1 MEEIVV
7 DLCKSIYLA
16 LNEIFRYDYFALL
29 TIANITAEN
38 IQLHPY
44 PIYWLIWNF
53 EWNVTIDTF
62 TVNKVSIF
70 NEVLRMEAINTVQM
84 SNAYIQNTSIF
95 SGNLIAV
102 YFALGINISN
112 LTMTGLTGKNT
123 YALAYIQT
131 YNGGYASLDGYSIS
145 NSSLGGYNG
154 FVLAND
160 NSGNPSYLTMKNC
173 QFNNIT
179 MLTSSSLIKS
189 GVVKQLVVQNATFNY
204 IVQKDLRDTTNKI
217 FNFRGMD
224 MNTTGQFSISSV
236 SVQSSS
242 VSLMNLVNIINSNIS
257 TVNTVSISDISYINS
272 NLQSS
277 DSLIALSSIE
287 VNAALNI
294 SISNIFMSNITFL
307 NNGVLMLFEQQTSV
321 VVVVKNC
328 LFENTVNASLHFEP
342 YNKNNPTLV
351 TNMKFV
357 NMTVRNSS
365 AYFKSF
371 MEATTGA
378 VISIY
383 DSIFVNNCNFL
394 SGSVVSADSQGT
406 ILSFYNSIFQNN
418 TSVQGGVFY
427 IENQGVIMIS
437 KSTVQ
442 SNFAIQSGVIQ
453 ASNEGRYQINSSVI
467 SNNYAFSISVSEAL
481 LVASEPIIIN
491 NCTIYQNMV
500 LTKNTI
506 LSEIQIWNMLW
517 FMTSGFRAYI
527 STNSDLMGS
536 IFSEY
541 SFQLI
546 SSSLIIENSTA
557 IYSQDYF
564 IDGFESQLQI
574 NNSVLRD
581 STSYSFIVSLSY
593 STFVSDNLIL
603 FNIFSKNS
611 ENSILGVLFAS
622 IVEISNIKYSSSNS
636 TLLYTYQT
644 QVSMDSV
651 ELSNMQLDGNLIYIS
666 KWTGV
671 KLQNMS
677 VTNITSIQS
686 YILYFSDS
694 SVDLISNTS
703 ITNTKKTGML
713 VSNTNI
719 TEVSTLT
726 LKDVAHGV
734 VVQSKSTISSLHN
747 SSLTKV
753 GSLDVSNGGALDII
767 DSAVSLSNSRFEQ
780 NQAQSGA
787 AISVRCSNYDLWNK

>member
-1 MEEIVV
+1 
-7 DLCKSIYLA
+7 
-16 LNEIFRYDYFALL
+16 
-29 TIANITAEN
+29 
-38 IQLHPY
+38 
-44 PIYWLIWNF
+44 
-53 EWNVTIDTF
+53 
-62 TVNKVSIF
+62 
-70 NEVLRMEAINTVQM
+70 
-84 SNAYIQNTSIF
+84 
-95 SGNLIAV
+95 
-102 YFALGINISN
+102 
-112 LTMTGLTGKNT
+112 
-123 YALAYIQT
+123 
-131 YNGGYASLDGYSIS
+131 
-145 NSSLGGYNG
+145 
-154 FVLAND
+154 
-160 NSGNPSYLTMKNC
+160 
-173 QFNNIT
+173 
-179 MLTSSSLIKS
+179 
-189 GVVKQLVVQNATFNY
+189 
-204 IVQKDLRDTTNKI
+204 
-217 FNFRGMD
+217 
-224 MNTTGQFSISSV
+224 
-236 SVQSSS
+236 
-242 VSLMNLVNIINSNIS
+242 
-257 TVNTVSISDISYINS
+257 
-272 NLQSS
+272 
-277 DSLIALSSIE
+277 
-287 VNAALNI
+287 
-294 SISNIFMSNITFL
+294 
-307 NNGVLMLFEQQTSV
+307 MLFEQQTSV

-603 FNIFSKNS
+603 FNIFSKKLREFHTWSFICFNCW
-611 ENSILGVLFAS
+611 
-622 IVEISNIKYSSSNS
+622 NI
-636 TLLYTYQT
+636 
-644 QVSMDSV
+644 
-651 ELSNMQLDGNLIYIS
+651 E
-666 KWTGV
+666 
-671 KLQNMS
+671 
-677 VTNITSIQS
+677 
-686 YILYFSDS
+686 
-694 SVDLISNTS
+694 
-703 ITNTKKTGML
+703 
-713 VSNTNI
+713 
-719 TEVSTLT
+719 
-726 LKDVAHGV
+726 H
-734 VVQSKSTISSLHN
+734 
-747 SSLTKV
+747 
-753 GSLDVSNGGALDII
+753 
-767 DSAVSLSNSRFEQ
+767 
-780 NQAQSGA
+780 
-787 AISVRCSNYDLWNK
+787 